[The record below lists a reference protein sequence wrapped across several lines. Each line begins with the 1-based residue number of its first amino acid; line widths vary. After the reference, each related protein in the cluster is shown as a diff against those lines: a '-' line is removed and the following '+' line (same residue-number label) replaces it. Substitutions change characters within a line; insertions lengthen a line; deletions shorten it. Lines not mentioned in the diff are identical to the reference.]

1 MKCSACG
8 YENNE
13 EAKFCNACGNKLEE
27 VKSETQKP
35 VDNSIPLV
43 DSAPPKPATGNVA
56 KRKFGLPI
64 IIGIIAI
71 IILIVSA
78 GAFAVPAI
86 TVNTI
91 SYVPTTVPYQETIQT
106 PTQVPYQELETVQ
119 NQVPYQE
126 VVQNQ
131 VDVTYTTSSSWRSVY
146 PDLNWE
152 IEYTLTILNTDTQ
165 GGAFTVYAV
174 FKDGGSPAYTS
185 TSQTQ
190 YVQPGQ
196 SMDFKFTSSGLS
208 YSTDWQ
214 SRYSVTPMIT
224 PPKKTVTS
232 YVTKYRTETSTQAV
246 TKYRTEMQ
254 SQVVTKYRD
263 ENQTVTNTKTV
274 TLIQYLT
281 GNY

>member
-27 VKSETQKP
+27 VKIEPQKP
-35 VDNSIPLV
+35 VDNPTPVV
-43 DSAPPKPATGNVA
+43 DPAPPKPVTGNVA
-56 KRKFGLPI
+56 KRKFSLPV

-91 SYVPTTVPYQETIQT
+91 SFVPTTVPYQETIQT

-131 VDVTYTTSSSWRSVY
+131 VDVTYTKSATWQSIGIL
-146 PDLNWE
+146 DWE

-165 GGAFTVYAV
+165 GGAFNVYVV
-174 FKDGGSPAYTS
+174 FNDHNSPAYTS
-185 TSQTQ
+185 GSQTQ
-190 YVQPGQ
+190 YIQSGQ
-196 SMDFKFTSSGLS
+196 SVDFTFDSSGLS

-214 SRYSVTPMIT
+214 SRYTVTPMIT

-274 TLIQYLT
+274 TLIQYLM